1 MIFSGI
7 FNIKWERGPTVR
19 KKTKICLGCL
29 REISLYDSVCPFC
42 GFDPIKVKNPRY
54 LRAGTRLLD
63 RYLVGRELGEGGFGI
78 TYVGYDT
85 RQKRPVAVKEYF
97 PAHIASRD
105 TTSGRSQD
113 VICFDGKDGKF
124 FQSGLERFKKEGKT
138 LEKASSCDSVIQV
151 YDYLEENKTAYIV
164 MEYVPGIT
172 VQQRVERQGIFT
184 PEEMLLVVE
193 PLMND
198 LQKLHEKGMLHR
210 DISPD
215 NIILRPDGVAKL
227 VDFGSARRTVLD
239 AQGNNKSMTVVV
251 RQQYTPKE
259 QYSRNGKQ
267 GPWTDIYSLAA
278 TMYFMLTGKAP
289 VSALEREAEAAN
301 QKMRTGMQQIKA
313 SLADVLEEAMA
324 LNPDDRYADMQ
335 SFCEALKKEIPIAEG
350 AKPIERT
357 VYFDREKEGRKILPQ
372 WKKKRLYLGCGILA
386 LILVMVI
393 AGKTML
399 SGTQKEKAA
408 MAEKTPLATKAVTPS
423 PTQALVTMP
432 DVVGKETSDA
442 IAAVRTMDAN
452 IAIIIDRGYS
462 EKKKETVYRQSIK
475 PGLQYTAGD
484 KKEVILHISLGIKCV
499 RVPNVTGKTLTEA
512 KAVLSARGLKYTVKK
527 QFSNS
532 RKNSII
538 KQSRK
543 KNVKVKE
550 GTVIHLTV
558 SRGEKKVSL
567 ASIRTRKPE
576 PVATKKP
583 KKIQIVT
590 D

>member
-1 MIFSGI
+1 M
-7 FNIKWERGPTVR
+7 R

-42 GFDPIKVKNPRY
+42 GFDPIKVKSPRY

-85 RQKRPVAVKEYF
+85 KQKRPVAVKEYF

-301 QKMRTGMQQIKA
+301 QKMQAGMQQIKA

-335 SFCEALKKEIPIAEG
+335 SFCEALKKEIPISEG

-372 WKKKRLYLGCGILA
+372 WKKKRLYLGCAVFA
-386 LILVMVI
+386 LILVVVL
-393 AGKTML
+393 AGKAMI
-399 SGTQKEKAA
+399 SGTKK
-408 MAEKTPLATKAVTPS
+408 EKTPLATKAVTAS
-423 PTQALVTMP
+423 PTQTLVTMP

-452 IAIIIDRGYS
+452 IAVIIERGYS
-462 EKKKETVYRQSIK
+462 EKKKETVYKQSIK
-475 PGLQYTAGD
+475 PGQQYTPGD
-484 KKEVILHISLGIKCV
+484 KKEVVLHISLGVKRV
-499 RVPNVTGKTLTEA
+499 SVPNVTGKTLAEA

-527 QFSNS
+527 QFSKS

-538 KQSRK
+538 KQSK
-543 KNVKVKE
+543 KNAKVKE

-558 SRGEKKVSL
+558 SRGEKKVPL
-567 ASIRTRKPE
+567 ASVPTKKPK

-590 D
+590 E

>member
-1 MIFSGI
+1 M
-7 FNIKWERGPTVR
+7 R

-42 GFDPIKVKNPRY
+42 GFDPIKVKSPRY

-138 LEKASSCDSVIQV
+138 LEKASSCDSVVQV

-198 LQKLHEKGMLHR
+198 LQKLHEKGMLYR

-239 AQGNNKSMTVVV
+239 AKGNNKSMTVVV

-301 QKMRTGMQQIKA
+301 QKMQAGMQLIKA

-335 SFCEALKKEIPIAEG
+335 SFYEALKKKFRYRKAQSQSSGPFILTGKKRDESFFLSGRRGVSIWRAQ
-350 AKPIERT
+350 
-357 VYFDREKEGRKILPQ
+357 FLHLFLWWWLREKQCFRVRK
-372 WKKKRLYLGCGILA
+372 KKKRPWRKKRLWQRKRLHQVRHRLLLLCR
-386 LILVMVI
+386 
-393 AGKTML
+393 ML
-399 SGTQKEKAA
+399 SE
-408 MAEKTPLATKAVTPS
+408 
-423 PTQALVTMP
+423 
-432 DVVGKETSDA
+432 
-442 IAAVRTMDAN
+442 
-452 IAIIIDRGYS
+452 
-462 EKKKETVYRQSIK
+462 
-475 PGLQYTAGD
+475 
-484 KKEVILHISLGIKCV
+484 
-499 RVPNVTGKTLTEA
+499 
-512 KAVLSARGLKYTVKK
+512 
-527 QFSNS
+527 
-532 RKNSII
+532 RKH
-538 KQSRK
+538 QMR
-543 KNVKVKE
+543 
-550 GTVIHLTV
+550 
-558 SRGEKKVSL
+558 
-567 ASIRTRKPE
+567 
-576 PVATKKP
+576 
-583 KKIQIVT
+583 
-590 D
+590 